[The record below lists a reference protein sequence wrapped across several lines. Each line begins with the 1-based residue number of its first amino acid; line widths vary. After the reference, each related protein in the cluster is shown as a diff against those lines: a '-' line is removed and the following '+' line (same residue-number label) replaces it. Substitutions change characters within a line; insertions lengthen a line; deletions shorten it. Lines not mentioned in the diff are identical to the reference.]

1 MTNLLNRLAD
11 RRCYHCRNFVAGTIA
26 GAGHCRFNP
35 PTVMPQLTEKPS
47 TKTERAFVVRNDAG
61 DVDCNVDIH
70 GGTDKFF
77 FIALQ
82 NAQSYFLQVADASLN
97 GRRFPYG
104 LTCEFKCLAVR
115 LEEMQGYGE
124 NAGNNYQRHPVAM
137 THIHTIFPD
146 LERYVPGS
154 CHVKHLAG

>member
-1 MTNLLNRLAD
+1 M
-11 RRCYHCRNFVAGTIA
+11 A
-26 GAGHCRFNP
+26 GAEVVVDPTSVKIDRLCANRCIRDGPNP
-35 PTVMPQLTEKPS
+35 FHPS
-47 TKTERAFVVRNDAG
+47 QINYNSRRIRTAG
-61 DVDCNVDIH
+61 DVDCHVDIH

-146 LERYVPGS
+146 LERYVLGS